1 MGLSLF
7 SKGKS
12 EAVFFLALILISFL
26 SPGIALPEC
35 SGGIR
40 QYMEMSIEELMQIDV
55 ESVYTAS
62 RYTQNV
68 LEAPSS
74 VTVVTAEEIKRYG
87 YRNLAEVL
95 QSVRG
100 MYISYDRNYHYLG
113 IRGFSRPGDY
123 NSRVLLM
130 IDGHRIND
138 GVFNTS
144 PIGTEFPVNIDLIKK
159 IEIIRG
165 PSSSLYGTNAF
176 FGVINVITS
185 EGAEKEGLQ
194 ASGEIGSNEY
204 NQERLSYGGS
214 YGGNLALLFSGSYY
228 SSDGRDKLYFSEF
241 DSVITND
248 GYADDIDHDWAK
260 RLFFKVRYGEL
271 DLHAIYSYRKKN
283 VPTATF
289 ETVFNDPR
297 YNTVDEYY
305 LFGLKYR
312 HRFAPGTDLSF
323 RINFNIY
330 NNYADYPYDYSEKG
344 DLSEIVI
351 NRDVAES
358 EWIGAEVD
366 LTREISETNKLSLGG
381 EFRDDM
387 RQYQKNYDIKTYFD
401 DSRDESSWA
410 FYIQDEMLLGSNV
423 LINAGVR
430 YDDYGKGHDTINP
443 RIALIWSPSR
453 GTSLK
458 LVYGTAFRKPN
469 VYEMYYADEEMTQ
482 KGNPDLQAE
491 KIGTYEMVFEQKLN
505 DKLRGHISLYHYRV
519 KNLILLETDP
529 SDGLLV
535 YRNGGEAK
543 AKGLELELDYRN
555 DQGVSGRIFYTYQ
568 DATDVQTGERLTNS
582 PLHVGGLLLSY
593 PLVKRRLFL
602 STELRYAARRK
613 TLSGNWTGDST
624 LVNMTVYGKRL
635 VKNLDLSFSVYNV
648 LNQKYS
654 HPASS
659 EHIQDSIGQ
668 DGRSFRLKIT
678 YTF

>member
-1 MGLSLF
+1 MSLSLF
-7 SKGKS
+7 RKKRS

-26 SPGIALPEC
+26 SPGTALSEG
-35 SGGIR
+35 SGDIR

-62 RYTQNV
+62 RYIQNV
-68 LEAPSS
+68 SEAPSS

-95 QSVRG
+95 QSVKG
-100 MYISYDRNYHYLG
+100 MYVSYDRNYHYLG

-144 PIGTEFPVNIDLIKK
+144 PIGTEFPVNIDLIRK
-159 IEIIRG
+159 IEVIRG

-185 EGAEKEGLQ
+185 DGAEKEGLQ
-194 ASGEIGSNEY
+194 ASGEIGSNGY
-204 NQERLSYGGS
+204 NQERLSYGGQ

-228 SSDGRDKLYFSEF
+228 SGDGRDKLYFSEF
-241 DSVITND
+241 DRGVTN
-248 GYADDIDHDWAK
+248 GGLADDIDHDWAK

-271 DLHAIYSYRKKN
+271 ALQAIYSYRKKN

-289 ETVFNDPR
+289 GTVFNNPN

-312 HRFAPGTDLSF
+312 HRLSRGTDLSL

-330 NNYADYPYDYSEKG
+330 NNYADYPYDYSDKG
-344 DLSEIVI
+344 DLTDIVI
-351 NRDVAES
+351 NRDIAES
-358 EWIGAEVD
+358 EWIGAELD
-366 LTREISETNKLSLGG
+366 LTREINETNKLSMGG
-381 EFRDDM
+381 EFRDDI
-387 RQYQKNYDIKTYFD
+387 RQYQKNYDFKTYFD
-401 DSRDESSWA
+401 DSRSSSSWA
-410 FYIQDEMLLGSNV
+410 FYLQDEIFLRRDI

-430 YDDYGKGHDTINP
+430 YDDYGKGNDTINP
-443 RIALIWSPSR
+443 RIALIWSPTET
-453 GTSLK
+453 TSLK

-505 DKLRGHISLYHYRV
+505 DNLRGHVSLYHYRV
-519 KNLILLETDP
+519 KNLIVLETDP

-535 YRNGGEAK
+535 YRNSGEAK
-543 AKGLELELDYRN
+543 AKGLEFELDYRN

-582 PLHVGGLLLSY
+582 PLHVGGLLLSS
-593 PLVKRRLFL
+593 PLLKKRLFL
-602 STELRYAARRK
+602 STELIYTSRRK

-624 LVNMTVYGKRL
+624 LVNMTVYGKGL
-635 VKNLDLSFSVYNV
+635 LKNLDISFSVYNL
-648 LNQKYS
+648 LNQRYS

-659 EHIQDSIGQ
+659 EHLQDSIVQ
-668 DGRSFRLKIT
+668 DGRSFRLKAT